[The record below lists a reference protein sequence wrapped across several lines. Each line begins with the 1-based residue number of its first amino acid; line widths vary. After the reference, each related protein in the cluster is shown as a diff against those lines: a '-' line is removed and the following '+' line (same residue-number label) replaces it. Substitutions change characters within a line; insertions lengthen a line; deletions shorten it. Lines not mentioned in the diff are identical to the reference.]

1 MLSAFTPRRCAVTE
15 SMGGVVPLN
24 NLLAGIT
31 ADVIAEHDPAGD
43 TFIRLLDAVEHHA
56 SLEEEAL
63 GQYEHLAQAS
73 GDPVIALV
81 MRLILDDEERHHT
94 LLKLIA
100 STLRDALNWNYA
112 KDALPR
118 TTATAGGTDEDLTSL
133 ARALIDEEKTGAQAL
148 RRLAQ
153 REKGLGSGL
162 DSLLLEMM
170 AMDSEKH
177 AHLLQ
182 FVKGRLETRGRAAK
196 E

>member
-1 MLSAFTPRRCAVTE
+1 M
-15 SMGGVVPLN
+15 
-24 NLLAGIT
+24 
-31 ADVIAEHDPAGD
+31 
-43 TFIRLLDAVEHHA
+43 
-56 SLEEEAL
+56 
-63 GQYEHLAQAS
+63 
-73 GDPVIALV
+73 
-81 MRLILDDEERHHT
+81 
-94 LLKLIA
+94 
-100 STLRDALNWNYA
+100 
-112 KDALPR
+112 PR

-182 FVKGRLETRGRAAK
+182 FVKRRLETRGRAAK